1 MKFALGAS
9 QFKSIKIRKVQYHFS
24 ALKGRII
31 KNIPLRTFRVEM
43 TQGTN
48 QTNITHDE
56 GLGKERQ
63 E

>member
-9 QFKSIKIRKVQYHFS
+9 QFKSKKTRKVQYHFS

-31 KNIPLRTFRVEM
+31 ENIPLRAFRVEM

-48 QTNITHDE
+48 NHSFDD